1 MTAALPRD
9 EMSESPA
16 RPGQAATPEGRA
28 HAGSRRPPA
37 VGGPPD
43 EGRESRGRPR
53 SVACSSQPWGDRRG
67 GVWSSLHREWRHHAS
82 GPDAYRK
89 LVDWSAAAPILSGY
103 DSPADVVE
111 AIGLRGHPERSCA
124 LLAGLLVAA
133 GGDTLAAYSVLVA
146 IVPGMRA
153 AARRRWISTSENLW
167 ATREELEADTLTSAW
182 MAVCDHAGQHHP
194 HPARVILRQVERQL
208 RAAHQAHQRTSHRE
222 VELVSDAPLAADDL
236 GQITEIAARRLVSA
250 VRSGGLGPTVAAVG
264 YRIAVAGDNLATAA
278 RRHGLNPGEARRLLR
293 HVGDLLDGAPSGPG
307 TGSSSQLQRQGV
319 DAQAKEDFPMLPL
332 LLNVNQAA
340 RLIGVGRSTV
350 YRLIQAGDLFSVR
363 RGASRR
369 IPLWAVYDYVDR
381 LCAGRYQRIPLP
393 GVIDYLS
400 RLEGT
405 ENGKLQPAAES
416 SPNESRNQ

>member
-1 MTAALPRD
+1 M
-9 EMSESPA
+9 
-16 RPGQAATPEGRA
+16 
-28 HAGSRRPPA
+28 
-37 VGGPPD
+37 
-43 EGRESRGRPR
+43 
-53 SVACSSQPWGDRRG
+53 
-67 GVWSSLHREWRHHAS
+67 WSSLHGEWRHLAA

-111 AIGLRGHPERSCA
+111 AIGLPGHPERSCA

-146 IVPGMRA
+146 LVPGMRS
-153 AARRRWISTSENLW
+153 AARRRWISTSDNLW
-167 ATREELEADTLTSAW
+167 TTREELDADTLTSAW

-194 HPARVILRQVERQL
+194 YPARVVLRQVERQL
-208 RAAHQAHQRTSHRE
+208 RAAHQAHRRTSHHE
-222 VELVSDAPLAADDL
+222 VELVSDAPVAADDL
-236 GQITEIAARRLVSA
+236 GQITEIAAGRLVSA

-293 HVGDLLDGAPSGPG
+293 DVGDLLDGAPSGPG
-307 TGSSSQLQRQGV
+307 PGSSSQLQRQGV
-319 DAQAKEDFPMLPL
+319 HAQAKEDFPMLPL

-350 YRLIQAGDLFSVR
+350 YQLIEAGDLFSVR

-400 RLEGT
+400 RLVAP
-405 ENGKLQPAAES
+405 ENGELQPTAES
-416 SPNESRNQ
+416 SPNESRNP